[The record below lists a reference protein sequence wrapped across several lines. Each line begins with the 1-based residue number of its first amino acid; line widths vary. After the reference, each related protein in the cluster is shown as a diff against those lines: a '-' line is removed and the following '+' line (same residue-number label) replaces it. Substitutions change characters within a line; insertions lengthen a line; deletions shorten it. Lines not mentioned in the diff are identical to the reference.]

1 MLIGSMV
8 DNKIQND
15 LDTMLMSFSDQLI
28 HVRVTSEARVDF
40 TVITD
45 IVTVVILWGVKN
57 RTEPD
62 HIDPKVLKV
71 GELFNNTPEI
81 AEAISV
87 GVLKASWI
95 NLIYN
100 GILPPIFHFL
110 CLLYFALSR
119 YL

>member
-15 LDTMLMSFSDQLI
+15 PDTMLVSLFDQLI
-28 HVRVTSEARVDF
+28 HVLVTSEARVDF

-45 IVTVVILWGVKN
+45 IVTVVVLWRVKN
-57 RTEPD
+57 RAEPD

-71 GELFNNTPEI
+71 GELFNNTLEI
-81 AEAISV
+81 AEAVAV
-87 GVLKASWI
+87 GILEASWI

>member
-1 MLIGSMV
+1 MV

-15 LDTMLMSFSDQLI
+15 PDTKLMSFSDQLI
-28 HVRVTSEARVDF
+28 HILVTSETRVDF

-45 IVTVVILWGVKN
+45 IVTVVVLWGVKN
-57 RTEPD
+57 RAEPD

-71 GELFNNTPEI
+71 GELFNNTLEI
-81 AEAISV
+81 AEAVSV